1 MNQWTKLC
9 ASAALATL
17 ICTSHAQI
25 LIGQTAG
32 YSGQVAAGVK
42 ETADGA
48 MLYLDAV
55 NAKGGVNGQK
65 IELVSLDD
73 KFDPKLAGE
82 NARKLI
88 EEQNV
93 LAMFLTRGTPHTEA
107 MIPLLEKNG
116 VALIGPSTGAMVL
129 HQPVRKYIFNV
140 RATYQREAEKAMT
153 HLASM
158 GMTRIAVVYSDDS
171 FGADGIIGAQK
182 GLTASKLTPVVL
194 EKFNRTKPDFAPI
207 AVKLASANA
216 QAVLMVASGAAV
228 VDAAQ
233 ARAQE
238 AAEKARRPGADFAA
252 LAREFSD
259 APEGKT
265 GGELGLRSTD
275 RYPEL
280 FVEALRQVP
289 VGGVA
294 GPVRSG
300 AGFHVLKVLERS
312 QGVLPATVLKNHV
325 RHILLRTN
333 PQQNEAAAAQ
343 RLADYRRRIERGE
356 ATFEALAREFSQD
369 GSAKQGGD
377 LGWAAP
383 GRYVPE
389 FEQVVESLQPGQIS
403 EPLVSRFGVHLVQLL
418 DRREVPLTPR
428 EQRELAR
435 NALQEKKLE
444 DAYVT
449 WAQEQRARAYV
460 ELRDPPQ

>member
-228 VDAAQ
+228 VASGAAVVDAGNAFRAAGSAAQ
-233 ARAQE
+233 IVTLSNNASTGFIKSLGANARGMIVTQVYPNERAMTYAMVKE
-238 AAEKARRPGADFAA
+238 ALDLAKAKGLSEVSPAMLEGFAAAKVLVEGLKRAGPKPTREKVHAALESLRKFDLGGLEISYGPDDHSGLDFAD
-252 LAREFSD
+252 LAII
-259 APEGKT
+259 G
-265 GGELGLRSTD
+265 TD
-275 RYPEL
+275 GR
-280 FVEALRQVP
+280 F
-289 VGGVA
+289 
-294 GPVRSG
+294 
-300 AGFHVLKVLERS
+300 
-312 QGVLPATVLKNHV
+312 
-325 RHILLRTN
+325 
-333 PQQNEAAAAQ
+333 
-343 RLADYRRRIERGE
+343 RR
-356 ATFEALAREFSQD
+356 
-369 GSAKQGGD
+369 
-377 LGWAAP
+377 
-383 GRYVPE
+383 
-389 FEQVVESLQPGQIS
+389 
-403 EPLVSRFGVHLVQLL
+403 
-418 DRREVPLTPR
+418 
-428 EQRELAR
+428 
-435 NALQEKKLE
+435 
-444 DAYVT
+444 
-449 WAQEQRARAYV
+449 
-460 ELRDPPQ
+460 